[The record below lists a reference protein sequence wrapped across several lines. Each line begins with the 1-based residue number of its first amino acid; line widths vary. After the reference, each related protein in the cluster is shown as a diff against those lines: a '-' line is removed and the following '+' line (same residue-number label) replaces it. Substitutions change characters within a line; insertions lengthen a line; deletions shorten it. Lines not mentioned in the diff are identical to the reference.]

1 MNLKRKL
8 TAQTNGCQGPVATN
22 GGGELNHETRFF
34 TQRGRICA
42 ANTSTACD
50 PISRPDPNQVCEAVP
65 SRPSEGDGLAAVE
78 VPGIASRATTEQPLA
93 SSSPSSMSGPRFNHL
108 SDGERV
114 VVAEVIRNAAV
125 AAGVNLSFVFAKS
138 LRGNLTRGNPAATN
152 ARRIAW
158 AVLRRHT
165 QLSFPRI
172 AKVWGCDHSSVVIG
186 ARTAEQKLKQE
197 IERTVQLC
205 GTAISTNS

>member
-65 SRPSEGDGLAAVE
+65 SRPSEGDGLAIVE
-78 VPGIASRATTEQPLA
+78 VPGIASRATAEQPLA

-114 VVAEVIRNAAV
+114 VVAEVIRNAGAV
-125 AAGVNLSFVFAKS
+125 VGASLSLMFEKT
-138 LRGNLTRGNPAATN
+138 LRGYLIRSNPAATN

-186 ARTAEQKLKQE
+186 ARTAEQKLKPE